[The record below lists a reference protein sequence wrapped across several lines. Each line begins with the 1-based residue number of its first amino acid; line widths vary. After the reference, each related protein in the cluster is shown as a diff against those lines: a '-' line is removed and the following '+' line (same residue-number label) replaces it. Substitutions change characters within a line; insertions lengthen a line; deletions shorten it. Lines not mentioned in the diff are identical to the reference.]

1 MKLLTV
7 CIPCYNSI
15 MEMHKAINSC
25 LLMKDEVEVL
35 IVDRH
40 SHDETLQVAKEYEE
54 AYPETVKVITTRED
68 VPFLKIALEHSE
80 GLYFKILQCFDYL
93 DQPSLVSVI
102 ETIRDFIR
110 IQANLDLLVTD
121 YKYVIPQEKEKRVS
135 YKNVFPM
142 ETIFEWHNIKA
153 FHKHFQIDLGSVI
166 IKTSTLK
173 KINKALTTMAQIFT
187 PTIYALAG
195 SGMIKGILAV
205 VSMYYLNVPFH
216 CYGTRRKIH
225 ISKSNSYVDLMKS
238 LWDLYDVYSLKSR
251 RQRSYVI
258 EYLSKVYVIT
268 VYLLLKSNQKEQIEL
283 LNVHL
288 GFNDPKL
295 YKALTKRVYGFLI
308 SSSNEKLYGMLIK
321 VFEKVYQLEIEE

>member
-110 IQANLDLLVTD
+110 IQANLDLALLLIINMLFP
-121 YKYVIPQEKEKRVS
+121 KKK
-135 YKNVFPM
+135 KNV
-142 ETIFEWHNIKA
+142 
-153 FHKHFQIDLGSVI
+153 S
-166 IKTSTLK
+166 
-173 KINKALTTMAQIFT
+173 
-187 PTIYALAG
+187 
-195 SGMIKGILAV
+195 
-205 VSMYYLNVPFH
+205 
-216 CYGTRRKIH
+216 
-225 ISKSNSYVDLMKS
+225 
-238 LWDLYDVYSLKSR
+238 
-251 RQRSYVI
+251 
-258 EYLSKVYVIT
+258 
-268 VYLLLKSNQKEQIEL
+268 
-283 LNVHL
+283 
-288 GFNDPKL
+288 
-295 YKALTKRVYGFLI
+295 
-308 SSSNEKLYGMLIK
+308 LIK
-321 VFEKVYQLEIEE
+321 MFFQWKQFLNGIILKRFINIFKLI

>member
-40 SHDETLQVAKEYEE
+40 SHDETLQVAREYEE
-54 AYPETVKVITTRED
+54 AYPDTVKVITTKED

-142 ETIFEWHNIKA
+142 ETILNGIILKRFINI
-153 FHKHFQIDLGSVI
+153 F
-166 IKTSTLK
+166 
-173 KINKALTTMAQIFT
+173 
-187 PTIYALAG
+187 
-195 SGMIKGILAV
+195 
-205 VSMYYLNVPFH
+205 
-216 CYGTRRKIH
+216 
-225 ISKSNSYVDLMKS
+225 
-238 LWDLYDVYSLKSR
+238 
-251 RQRSYVI
+251 
-258 EYLSKVYVIT
+258 
-268 VYLLLKSNQKEQIEL
+268 
-283 LNVHL
+283 
-288 GFNDPKL
+288 KL
-295 YKALTKRVYGFLI
+295 I
-308 SSSNEKLYGMLIK
+308 
-321 VFEKVYQLEIEE
+321 

>member
-173 KINKALTTMAQIFT
+173 KINTDEENIFYNELTVYG
-187 PTIYALAG
+187 TIPY
-195 SGMIKGILAV
+195 IK
-205 VSMYYLNVPFH
+205 SMYYLNVPFH
-216 CYGTRRKIH
+216 CY
-225 ISKSNSYVDLMKS
+225 
-238 LWDLYDVYSLKSR
+238 
-251 RQRSYVI
+251 
-258 EYLSKVYVIT
+258 
-268 VYLLLKSNQKEQIEL
+268 
-283 LNVHL
+283 
-288 GFNDPKL
+288 
-295 YKALTKRVYGFLI
+295 
-308 SSSNEKLYGMLIK
+308 
-321 VFEKVYQLEIEE
+321 

>member
-110 IQANLDLLVTD
+110 IQAN
-121 YKYVIPQEKEKRVS
+121 VIPQEKEKRVS

-173 KINKALTTMAQIFT
+173 KINTDEENIFYNELTVYG
-187 PTIYALAG
+187 TIPY
-195 SGMIKGILAV
+195 IK
-205 VSMYYLNVPFH
+205 SMYYLNVPFH

-268 VYLLLKSNQKEQIEL
+268 VYLLLRSNQKEQIEL
-283 LNVHL
+283 LNAHL

>member
-40 SHDETLQVAKEYEE
+40 SHDETLQVAREYEE
-54 AYPETVKVITTRED
+54 AYPDTGKVITTKED

-121 YKYVIPQEKEKRVS
+121 YK
-135 YKNVFPM
+135 NVFPM

-173 KINKALTTMAQIFT
+173 KINTDEENIFYNELTVYG
-187 PTIYALAG
+187 TIPY
-195 SGMIKGILAV
+195 IK
-205 VSMYYLNVPFH
+205 SMYYLNVPFH

>member
-121 YKYVIPQEKEKRVS
+121 YKYV
-135 YKNVFPM
+135 FPM

-173 KINKALTTMAQIFT
+173 KINTDEENIFYNELTVYG
-187 PTIYALAG
+187 TIPY
-195 SGMIKGILAV
+195 IK
-205 VSMYYLNVPFH
+205 SMYYLNVPFH

>member
-54 AYPETVKVITTRED
+54 AYPETVKVITTKED

-121 YKYVIPQEKEKRVS
+121 YKYIIPQEKEKRVS

-173 KINKALTTMAQIFT
+173 KINTDEENIFYNELTVYG
-187 PTIYALAG
+187 TIPY
-195 SGMIKGILAV
+195 IK
-205 VSMYYLNVPFH
+205 SMYYLNVPFH

>member
-173 KINKALTTMAQIFT
+173 KINTDEENIFYNELTVYG
-187 PTIYALAG
+187 TIPY
-195 SGMIKGILAV
+195 IK
-205 VSMYYLNVPFH
+205 SMYYLNVPFH

-238 LWDLYDVYSLKSR
+238 LWDLYDVYSLN
-251 RQRSYVI
+251 
-258 EYLSKVYVIT
+258 VIT